1 MLPAPA
7 GLGWGCI
14 TGGRI
19 GSIRGGLT
27 GGDRRVHHWVQ
38 HRTRHRASGEGVRMV
53 APVASAN
60 RASAEDEGSL
70 INIKV
75 IGAKKKRRK
84 DVSRPAIQYGITQ
97 ASVRGLCWW
106 FDGLVGGE
114 RSPDCDATRRIR
126 YVTRWIVVK
135 PIG

>member
-1 MLPAPA
+1 MLSAPA

-19 GSIRGGLT
+19 GSIGGGLT
-27 GGDRRVHHWVQ
+27 GGDHRVHHWVQ
-38 HRTRHRASGEGVRMV
+38 HRTRHRASGKGVRMV

-75 IGAKKKRRK
+75 NGAKIK
-84 DVSRPAIQYGITQ
+84 
-97 ASVRGLCWW
+97 
-106 FDGLVGGE
+106 
-114 RSPDCDATRRIR
+114 
-126 YVTRWIVVK
+126 
-135 PIG
+135 

>member
-38 HRTRHRASGEGVRMV
+38 HRTRHRASGEGVKMV

-60 RASAEDEGSL
+60 LASAEDDGSL
-70 INIKV
+70 ITIKV
-75 IGAKKKRRK
+75 NGAKEKMTKRRESSNNIRHYSGIGAGVVLVVRRMP
-84 DVSRPAIQYGITQ
+84 RWG
-97 ASVRGLCWW
+97 
-106 FDGLVGGE
+106 
-114 RSPDCDATRRIR
+114 TRE
-126 YVTRWIVVK
+126 
-135 PIG
+135 P

>member
-1 MLPAPA
+1 
-7 GLGWGCI
+7 
-14 TGGRI
+14 
-19 GSIRGGLT
+19 
-27 GGDRRVHHWVQ
+27 
-38 HRTRHRASGEGVRMV
+38 MV

-70 INIKV
+70 ITIKV
-75 IGAKKKRRK
+75 NGAKKKRRK

-114 RSPDCDATRRIR
+114 RSPDCDAMAGSVTLCNPLDSRIAR
-126 YVTRWIVVK
+126 SLDVDLLEAACS
-135 PIG
+135 

>member
-1 MLPAPA
+1 
-7 GLGWGCI
+7 
-14 TGGRI
+14 
-19 GSIRGGLT
+19 
-27 GGDRRVHHWVQ
+27 
-38 HRTRHRASGEGVRMV
+38 MV

-114 RSPDCDATRRIR
+114 RSPRLRRAAQD
-126 YVTRWIVVK
+126 
-135 PIG
+135 P